1 MKHLLTKERP
11 SFLSAW
17 QCFTLSLSNKVADSA
32 QYLFWISQ
40 CMVFTA
46 LVGVVVV
53 ELKQSP
59 NQTHV
64 FRTPEYS
71 DRRENA
77 ISSILGWVP
86 CQSTPMGF
94 L

>member
-1 MKHLLTKERP
+1 
-11 SFLSAW
+11 
-17 QCFTLSLSNKVADSA
+17 
-32 QYLFWISQ
+32 
-40 CMVFTA
+40 MVFTA

-71 DRRENA
+71 DSRENA